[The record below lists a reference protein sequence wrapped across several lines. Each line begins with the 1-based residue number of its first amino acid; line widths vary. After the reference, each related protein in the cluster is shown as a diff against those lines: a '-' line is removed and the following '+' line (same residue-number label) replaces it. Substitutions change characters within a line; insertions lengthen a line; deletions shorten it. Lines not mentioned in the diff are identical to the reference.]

1 MKKKKAFSLIE
12 IIVSIWIIS
21 VTIFWIYKLIW
32 ENNKII
38 ANSNI
43 FLIQNLLYDNAKECL
58 NWENFDNIF
67 IDFWDD
73 LKSCNFSNSEK
84 ITKIDNAEY
93 IIQAKSQKSWT
104 KVIFWKINIESN
116 ILWKWWE
123 KTFKE

>member
-43 FLIQNLLYDNAKECL
+43 FLTQNLLYDSAKECL

-84 ITKIDNAEY
+84 ITKIDNVEY

>member
-84 ITKIDNAEY
+84 ITKIDNVEY

-104 KVIFWKINIESN
+104 KIIFWKINIESN

>member
-12 IIVSIWIIS
+12 IIVSIGIIS
-21 VTIFWIYKLIW
+21 VTIFGIYKLIG

-58 NWENFDNIF
+58 NGENFDNIF
-67 IDFWDD
+67 IDFGDD

-84 ITKIDNAEY
+84 ITKIDNVEY
-93 IIQAKSQKSWT
+93 IIQAKSQKSGT

-116 ILWKWWE
+116 ILGKGGE